1 MPVIRRSRSLSELP
15 GSIRVPILRRTDSDR
30 MRARL
35 EASMQG
41 LEELKLLKEQQKKII
56 DDAMT
61 SSFQRSG
68 RSNIQQVSWF
78 FGFKY
83 TFIILDGYHHR

>member
-68 RSNIQQVSWF
+68 RSNIQQVSWV